1 MRIFIYFIS
10 PFVLLIYHWE
20 LWVVIY
26 PTIGPD
32 DRASWQIII
41 HQWYW
46 IMCCYS
52 CLLLSYDVPL
62 LYLFFFLF
70 SVLVQYFIYFL
81 NLKQHESMGPKGGYS
96 NFVFKQ
102 LCNIKQ
108 FSKLM
113 RLGEEFPE
121 ELLTFLK
128 QHRDLLWLHQVFLHQ
143 FSSASETLHLLSLS
157 QNDSSMSASEGAESF
172 DNSIE
177 ATLSNRKHLLHLSKI
192 AAVAGLYYIL
202 SERTFGMYLQLRI
215 YP

>member
-1 MRIFIYFIS
+1 MRIFIYFLS
-10 PFVLLIYHWE
+10 PFILLIYYWE

-32 DRASWQIII
+32 DRPSWQIII

-46 IMCCYS
+46 IMCCYL
-52 CLLLSYDVPL
+52 CLLLSYNVPL
-62 LYLFFFLF
+62 LYLFSSFSVFVQCFIFFL
-70 SVLVQYFIYFL
+70 Y
-81 NLKQHESMGPKGGYS
+81 LKQHESMGPKGGYS

-102 LCNIKQ
+102 LYNSKQ

-128 QHRDLLWLHQVFLHQ
+128 QHRDLLWLHQAFLHQ

-157 QNDSSMSASEGAESF
+157 QNASSMSASEGAESF
-172 DNSIE
+172 DNGIE
-177 ATLSNRKHLLHLSKI
+177 ATLSDRKRLLHLSKI

-202 SERTFGMYLQLRI
+202 SERSTFGMYLQLRI